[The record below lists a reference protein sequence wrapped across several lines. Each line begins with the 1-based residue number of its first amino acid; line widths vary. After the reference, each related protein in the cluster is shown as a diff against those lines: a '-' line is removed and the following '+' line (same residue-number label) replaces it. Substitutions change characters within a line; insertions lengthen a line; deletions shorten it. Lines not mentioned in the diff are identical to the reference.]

1 MQLKCWDG
9 QASVWWPE
17 HEWGE
22 YGQCIRCGKWL
33 PGISN
38 EARAEMI
45 REGHA
50 VGKLNSANLRSG
62 MQS

>member
-9 QASVWWPE
+9 QVRVWWSE

-33 PGISN
+33 PGISK

-50 VGKLNSANLRSG
+50 IERKP
-62 MQS
+62 